1 MADIFH
7 LNDFSKPIY
16 LHHSMQKFW
25 EIKLDQMTYK
35 ATVRCGKLFENGSED
50 ALSIQKVEKEN
61 KSWGDAVTY
70 AEKHIKMK
78 LDKGYS
84 YLDKNSNESSSIK
97 FSLSPPK
104 HDFLTSS
111 PPPETNGNGNHL
123 KRRGD
128 DAILQRDD
136 LKQPKKMDRQQSF
149 DYEAF
154 QKTLEAQEAFE
165 AKQKELGE
173 FTQKAY
179 RIENLKDSEKPR
191 IENKAAELELICDF
205 MGTKISVS
213 GYEKRID
220 QFVVFLKQF
229 IQERKKAEATENSTK
244 EIPISSNAVKF
255 ASEIEEKGLSLGLI
269 CEVHEKS
276 VLAQG
281 STSKIAEF
289 EKFLKEKEIESMTG
303 PSPAKSM
310 EDTTTKR
317 EVKLTSAMKKAQ
329 GEIEKK
335 GDQLGIFSEFTPDKL
350 IMLGTSEAI
359 SELLTYMFEMN
370 ETQEQTNKEDP
381 GEYTQK
387 EVKVTKSI
395 NELMSDIKKK
405 AETLDI
411 ILDFADDKLLIAG
424 YEKKITEIMK
434 FIEEK
439 EKEIEKEKT
448 TSNSSNTNISIT
460 IPKSGEKGD
469 YVQKEI
475 SISTFH
481 RVCQEE
487 IEAKAKEL
495 DLICDFGYDVIL
507 LTGFTGNIGMFI
519 AYLYEVESQS
529 KKSLYPKYWDF
540 HEVNP
545 FSMAAIQEDT
555 QEFKDVEKLF
565 FQTMRGQTIIK
576 LQRIQ
581 NKYLMDHYVTNI
593 QKRRELRPNEPIN
606 RMLLFHGTRNTKP
619 EIIYKNFDVGFDLQ
633 YAAQGMYG
641 KGLYFAVGAQYSH
654 SGFVHR
660 NSKGNCEL
668 IIADVFVGKSKNSSG
683 GNFIKA
689 PEGYDSISAN
699 GGFYIIYNNFHSYP
713 LYLLEYR

>member
-1 MADIFH
+1 
-7 LNDFSKPIY
+7 
-16 LHHSMQKFW
+16 
-25 EIKLDQMTYK
+25 
-35 ATVRCGKLFENGSED
+35 
-50 ALSIQKVEKEN
+50 
-61 KSWGDAVTY
+61 
-70 AEKHIKMK
+70 
-78 LDKGYS
+78 
-84 YLDKNSNESSSIK
+84 
-97 FSLSPPK
+97 
-104 HDFLTSS
+104 
-111 PPPETNGNGNHL
+111 
-123 KRRGD
+123 
-128 DAILQRDD
+128 
-136 LKQPKKMDRQQSF
+136 
-149 DYEAF
+149 
-154 QKTLEAQEAFE
+154 
-165 AKQKELGE
+165 
-173 FTQKAY
+173 
-179 RIENLKDSEKPR
+179 
-191 IENKAAELELICDF
+191 
-205 MGTKISVS
+205 
-213 GYEKRID
+213 
-220 QFVVFLKQF
+220 
-229 IQERKKAEATENSTK
+229 
-244 EIPISSNAVKF
+244 
-255 ASEIEEKGLSLGLI
+255 
-269 CEVHEKS
+269 
-276 VLAQG
+276 
-281 STSKIAEF
+281 
-289 EKFLKEKEIESMTG
+289 
-303 PSPAKSM
+303 
-310 EDTTTKR
+310 
-317 EVKLTSAMKKAQ
+317 
-329 GEIEKK
+329 
-335 GDQLGIFSEFTPDKL
+335 
-350 IMLGTSEAI
+350 
-359 SELLTYMFEMN
+359 
-370 ETQEQTNKEDP
+370 
-381 GEYTQK
+381 
-387 EVKVTKSI
+387 
-395 NELMSDIKKK
+395 
-405 AETLDI
+405 
-411 ILDFADDKLLIAG
+411 
-424 YEKKITEIMK
+424 MK

-448 TSNSSNTNISIT
+448 TSNSSNTNTSIT